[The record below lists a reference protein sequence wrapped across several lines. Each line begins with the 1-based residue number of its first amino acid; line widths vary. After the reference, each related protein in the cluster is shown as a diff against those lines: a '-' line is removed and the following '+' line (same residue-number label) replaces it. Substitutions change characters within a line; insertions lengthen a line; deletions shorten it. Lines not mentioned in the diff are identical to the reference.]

1 MGSAEKWRGFA
12 PLRTEVQS
20 ALGGLPTLFSET
32 DVILVYLFDSLAE
45 GKAGNDVDL
54 AIWAEQTPAFRFREK
69 LVTLLG
75 TERVDIVDLHRASP
89 AFCFEIIRTGQILYA
104 VDEEKRLPFELKLVR
119 HYHDTACLRQR
130 QEEGLRRRMMAWPS
144 NTIMVERLKELD
156 IILPELSRYQ
166 DITPESLDATISQ
179 RWIIERGLIAAASLI
194 LDIADHI
201 LVGHFGFYAN
211 SYEESL
217 QGLRDKGVI
226 SPELFGQI
234 KGLGGFRNVLVHL
247 YQEIDPALVADSLH
261 KGLTAFPQFAQ
272 EILLWLDGIQ
282 S

>member
-1 MGSAEKWRGFA
+1 M
-12 PLRTEVQS
+12 
-20 ALGGLPTLFSET
+20 
-32 DVILVYLFDSLAE
+32 VIKHSS
-45 GKAGNDVDL
+45 
-54 AIWAEQTPAFRFREK
+54 I
-69 LVTLLG
+69 
-75 TERVDIVDLHRASP
+75 
-89 AFCFEIIRTGQILYA
+89 
-104 VDEEKRLPFELKLVR
+104 
-119 HYHDTACLRQR
+119 
-130 QEEGLRRRMMAWPS
+130 
-144 NTIMVERLKELD
+144 VERLKELD
-156 IILPELSRYQ
+156 IVLQELNRHQ
-166 DITPESLDATISQ
+166 DTTAESLDANISQ

-247 YQEIDPALVADSLH
+247 YQEIDPALVADSLQ

-272 EILLWLDGIQ
+272 EILLWLESIQ